1 MSTVTSGRRRGD
13 RGIEMK
19 LKLPDGPF
27 RAYLFDCDGTIVDS
41 MPLHYIAWKKA
52 LAEFNCAFD
61 EQLFYAWG
69 GTPVAEI
76 VALLNERQAV
86 SMSFDSGAP
95 GKKKSA

>member
-1 MSTVTSGRRRGD
+1 
-13 RGIEMK
+13 MK
-19 LKLPDGPF
+19 LRLPLGVF

-52 LAEFNCAFD
+52 LAECNCAFD

-76 VALLNERQAV
+76 VALLNERQGLT
-86 SMSFDSGAP
+86 MSVESEVLKCLVKTKEPSP
-95 GKKKSA
+95 GVQKNSEELG